1 MNLLQLK
8 VFDAVVRSGS
18 VTAAA
23 RRLHVTQPAVTN
35 HIKSLEDCYEV
46 SLFRREGR
54 SLTPTA
60 LGHELAEVSGRLFA
74 LEEEAVDLLEATRA
88 LERGT
93 IRIASDGPYVV
104 VPIVTAFRTRFP
116 GVRVGLQIANT
127 QEVQAMLVAE
137 RCDVTIQA
145 QAEDDPRVHSIALAQ
160 FELIV
165 FVNIAHPWAR
175 ERRRQLGVRELD
187 RQAMIVRAP
196 GSTTRRVLD
205 RACEESHVSP
215 DYIIETTSR
224 ETVKEA
230 VAAGL
235 GIGVVAGYELR
246 DDPRFWP
253 LRVTGADL
261 TFTEQVSCLNRRRNM
276 RVVREF
282 LKVTAEI
289 VDADGIATT
298 PGTRKPDPVG
308 GGSSSTRPRAL
319 GRPSKKE
326 SP

>member
-1 MNLLQLK
+1 MNLIQLR
-8 VFDAVVRSGS
+8 VFDTVVRTGS

-35 HIKSLEDCYEV
+35 HLKALEAHYEV
-46 SLFRREGR
+46 SLFRRDGR
-54 SLTPTA
+54 GLQPTA
-60 LGHELAEVSGRLFA
+60 LGYELAEISGRLFA
-74 LEEEAVDLLEATRA
+74 LDEQAVDLLEASKA

-93 IRIASDGPYVV
+93 IRIASDGPYLM
-104 VPIVTAFRTRFP
+104 VPMVQAFRSRFP

-127 QEVQAMLVAE
+127 EEVQALLLAE
-137 RCDVTIQA
+137 RCDVTLQA
-145 QAEDDPRVHSIALAQ
+145 HRGEDPRIHAVPLAD

-165 FVNIAHPWAR
+165 FVNTEHAWAR
-175 ERRRQLGVRELD
+175 EGRRDIPIAALHHRDMVVRD
-187 RQAMIVRAP
+187 P

-205 RACEESHVSP
+205 QACESAGVQP
-215 DYIIETTSR
+215 GYVIETTSR

-246 DDPRFWP
+246 DDTRLWP

-261 TFTEQVSCLNRRRNM
+261 SFTEEVQCLSRRRAT

-282 LKVTAEI
+282 LKVTEEVVARSQI
-289 VDADGIATT
+289 PTAF
-298 PGTRKPDPVG
+298 
-308 GGSSSTRPRAL
+308 TRPRSRGDRA
-319 GRPSKKE
+319 PSE
-326 SP
+326 RID

>member
-35 HIKSLEDCYEV
+35 HIKSLEDHYDIN
-46 SLFRREGR
+46 LFRREGR
-54 SLTPTA
+54 SLTPTP
-60 LGHELAEVSGRLFA
+60 LGHELAEISGRLFA
-74 LEEEAVDLLEATRA
+74 LEEQAVDLLEATRA

-93 IRIASDGPYVV
+93 IRIASDGPYLV
-104 VPIVTAFRTRFP
+104 VPIVTAFRARFP
-116 GVRVGLQIANT
+116 RVRVGLQIANT
-127 QEVQAMLVAE
+127 REVQAMLMAE
-137 RCDVTIQA
+137 RCDVAIQA
-145 QAEDDPRVHSIALAQ
+145 GAEDDPRVHALALAQ
-160 FELIV
+160 FELIA
-165 FVNIAHPWAR
+165 FVSMAHPWAR
-175 ERRRQLGVRELD
+175 EQRREVEVRELD
-187 RQAMIVRAP
+187 GQAMIVRDP

-205 RACEESHVSP
+205 RACEDSGVSP

-246 DDPRFWP
+246 DDPRFLP
-253 LRVTGADL
+253 LRVTGTDL
-261 TFTEQVSCLNRRRNM
+261 VFTEQVSCLNRRRNM

-282 LKVTAEI
+282 LKITAQVVE
-289 VDADGIATT
+289 AGGIATA
-298 PGTRKPDPVG
+298 PGTRAADVTPRATPRA
-308 GGSSSTRPRAL
+308 RPRTR
-319 GRPSKKE
+319 GRSVKKE